1 MSKCKSIFV
10 YVFLIIIT
18 KNFVLKILYKQKTAT
33 GAQADELSASIRS
46 TMLGTA
52 AIEVGAVGLG
62 SMVFVL

>member
-1 MSKCKSIFV
+1 
-10 YVFLIIIT
+10 
-18 KNFVLKILYKQKTAT
+18 LKILYKQKTAT

-62 SMVFVL
+62 SIYCLS